1 MKLFNGNSKQDGRG
15 PDGEINGCC
24 NLNDIVDIRVDKR
37 EKSLKEMLREGLSGG
52 PSGEDAPTFPSLLLW
67 DQQGL
72 KLFEAITYSEAYY
85 LTNSEIEILTQY
97 GSEMAQRIAP
107 NTVMVELGSG

>member
-15 PDGEINGCC
+15 PDGESNGCC
-24 NLNDIVDIRVDKR
+24 SQNGIVDIRVDKR
-37 EKSLKEMLREGLSGG
+37 EKSLKEMLRASLSGG

-72 KLFEAITYSEAYY
+72 KLFETITYSEAYY
-85 LTNSEIEILTQY
+85 LTNSEIEVLTQY
-97 GSEMAQRIAP
+97 GSEVAQGIAP
-107 NTVMVELGSG
+107 DTVMVELGSG